1 MSSMF
6 EIRELTYG
14 EYKEKLREEIQNDG
28 LKAAVEKRCDM
39 IDEDCRLLGIATY
52 LGVIE
57 SLNDILDLLTIAE
70 EENGNE

>member
-1 MSSMF
+1 MV
-6 EIRELTYG
+6 EHKALTHAEYQDELR
-14 EYKEKLREEIQNDG
+14 KELSEVG

-39 IDEDCRLLGIATY
+39 IDEDCRFLGTATY

-70 EENGNE
+70 GEK